1 MNIKMKEEYFAPKSV
16 SKELNLE
23 SIVCDSP
30 FSGVEASRSDYG
42 EAEEQEW

>member
-1 MNIKMKEEYFAPKSV
+1 MNIKREEYFAPRSV
-16 SKELNLE
+16 SRELDPE

-42 EAEEQEW
+42 EADEQEW